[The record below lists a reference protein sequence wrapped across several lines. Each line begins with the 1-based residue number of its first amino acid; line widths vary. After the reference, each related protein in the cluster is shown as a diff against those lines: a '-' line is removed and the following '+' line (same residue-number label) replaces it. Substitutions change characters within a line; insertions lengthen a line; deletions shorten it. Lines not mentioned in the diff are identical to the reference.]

1 MAADELTPSLAGLR
15 LGAPTG
21 YPIRDA
27 NGQPKPVLSIE
38 PNFWGMFRRLIN
50 AGFVRI
56 VCTPYP
62 NSVCELRFHM
72 QCIGSLR
79 DRYFDPS
86 VAHLT
91 RPQFDHIKQLIQQ
104 PPLGFRMGDDRV
116 WRRPFN
122 HWSDEDRDLQRW
134 LKTEADAWGRSFGP
148 NGVRPQEREA
158 AERRAMQMRMQNA
171 VANQAA
177 EQRAARER
185 DERAARERDER
196 ATRLVNGPAD
206 PSADDKAWYMATF
219 HVDLDAARAE
229 ARAKLRLQEERK
241 ELNERLARPPV
252 RSEARGL
259 PLKYP
264 QMEPMRAFI
273 LKTLEELKDRIV
285 RAYAAR
291 GWDLL
296 RYARKGYKFMST
308 TELEIIEDLR
318 VELRATTTPSRAKR
332 AHDAEAAITWSL
344 NFPEGTAR
352 DAINRALKE
361 EARYVAEGNAQV
373 QVRSNNT
380 LVVAL
385 NALWESLDAA
395 RRDAVRRADGR
406 RTRTPFQ
413 DGDFTRDDG
422 SSSSSEEE
430 EESEEE
436 EDDRSSYYT
445 DPDHWRRRRKARR
458 VVLSDDED

>member
-1 MAADELTPSLAGLR
+1 MDADGLTPSLAGLH

-21 YPIRDA
+21 YPILDA
-27 NGQPKPVLSIE
+27 SGRPKHVLAVE

-56 VCTPYP
+56 VCSPYP

-79 DRYFDPS
+79 DKYFDPS

-91 RPQFDHIKQLIQQ
+91 RPEFDHIKQLIQQ
-104 PPLGFRMGDDRV
+104 PPLGFRMGNDRV
-116 WRRPFN
+116 WRRPFS

-134 LKTEADAWGRSFGP
+134 LKTEADAWGFSFGP
-148 NGVRPQEREA
+148 DGARTKEREA
-158 AERRAMQMRMQNA
+158 NEAGERRAMQMRMQNA
-171 VANQAA
+171 VANQAV
-177 EQRAARER
+177 EQRMARER
-185 DERAARERDER
+185 DERAAR
-196 ATRLVNGPAD
+196 LLNGPAE
-206 PSADDKAWYMATF
+206 PSADDKAWYRATF

-229 ARAKLRLQEERK
+229 ARAKQRLQGERK

-252 RSEARGL
+252 RSEARGV

-285 RAYAAR
+285 SAYAAR
-291 GWDLL
+291 GWDPLT
-296 RYARKGYKFMST
+296 YARKGYKFMST
-308 TELEIIEDLR
+308 TQLEIIEDLR
-318 VELRATTTPSRAKR
+318 VELRATTTPSRAKHAR
-332 AHDAEAAITWSL
+332 DAEAAITWSL

-395 RRDAVRRADGR
+395 RKDAVRRADGR

-413 DGDFTRDDG
+413 DGDFTREEG
-422 SSSSSEEE
+422 SSSEEEE

-436 EDDRSSYYT
+436 EDDDDDRASYYT

-458 VVLSDDED
+458 VVLSDEED